1 MTLRVFNDYALLMRH
16 SYAISEPKKW
26 LHEVLEG
33 CAFSTPLVEHVGVS
47 LSVARGFHDAD
58 GAVEPCKLLRHRHEG
73 HGARQLHSCARG
85 FARIAEFPDHRIAVS
100 HSHDPLRGARCYAG
114 GPHKIAHSCH
124 IGGLDAF
131 GLSKA
136 GNLPVTLYSVSTPS
150 GPTDFMANPAGV
162 IFSSNS
168 FSPMAKIFTCFA
180 DCDCALSI
188 YRLAS
193 ARAKKGRLTYAEV
206 SILDIPCL
214 STF

>member
-1 MTLRVFNDYALLMRH
+1 
-16 SYAISEPKKW
+16 
-26 LHEVLEG
+26 
-33 CAFSTPLVEHVGVS
+33 
-47 LSVARGFHDAD
+47 
-58 GAVEPCKLLRHRHEG
+58 
-73 HGARQLHSCARG
+73 
-85 FARIAEFPDHRIAVS
+85 
-100 HSHDPLRGARCYAG
+100 LRGARCYAG

-193 ARAKKGRLTYAEV
+193 ARAKKRQIDVRRGEHSRYPLPEHVLMFYMQYWGDIRLSQCPV
-206 SILDIPCL
+206 SSSDLVFCTPMP
-214 STF
+214 